1 MNCGNCVDN
10 KGEPMI
16 SYAGTCLTDY
26 RSNNEIQNDLK
37 KLLSQNGCN
46 SNNSYEFA
54 RCMQNNSGLV
64 LQYLNQNFNNALSTS
79 KCNNNGNNS
88 NN

>member
-10 KGEPMI
+10 NSEPLI
-16 SYAGTCLTDY
+16 SYAGSCLTDY

-37 KLLSQNGCN
+37 KLLGQNGCN

-54 RCMQNNSGLV
+54 RCMQNNSGIV
-64 LQYLNQNFNNALSTS
+64 LEYLNKNFNNALSTS
-79 KCNNNGNNS
+79 NCNKNN
-88 NN
+88 